1 MIDEKTVG
9 FLWDLS
15 PNKICGLFIQMSPIT
30 LSVTASF
37 FSLKKPGGQVVEET
51 QVLGL
56 CLKQEWS
63 PR

>member
-1 MIDEKTVG
+1 MIDEKNVG

-15 PNKICGLFIQMSPIT
+15 PNKIRGLFIQMSPVT

-37 FSLKKPGGQVVEET
+37 FSLKKLGVVEET